1 MYIYIYIYIDQK
13 LAIASGKSNHT
24 SPYIHLS
31 ITIVLLWY
39 IICVRF
45 QLLVYKE
52 HASTDIVTWPTE
64 NDRLV
69 TSLLF
74 VRAVVNIRDRCA
86 NYGLNAIEWFISS

>member
-1 MYIYIYIYIDQK
+1 MYIYIDQK

-45 QLLVYKE
+45 QLLVYK
-52 HASTDIVTWPTE
+52 
-64 NDRLV
+64 
-69 TSLLF
+69 
-74 VRAVVNIRDRCA
+74 
-86 NYGLNAIEWFISS
+86 